1 MLPWQQH
8 NNMARGGATRLV
20 MQQQQKQVMSERQP
34 RRHLRRQYKRILRLS
49 APILN
54 IFLSFQPLRT
64 GKKQANA
71 AEISV
76 FVAVA
81 FHVNRFASSM

>member
-1 MLPWQQH
+1 
-8 NNMARGGATRLV
+8 MARGGATRLV
-20 MQQQQKQVMSERQP
+20 MQQQQKQVIRVMSERQP
-34 RRHLRRQYKRILRLS
+34 RHLRRQYKRILRLS